1 MDMPLLT
8 WPSFM
13 LPATTLKPAKSAYDT
28 IPRKNIIAKHQHQKI
43 QSFQNSISNSQLM
56 VYPWPIQF

>member
-43 QSFQNSISNSQLM
+43 QSFQNSISNSQL
-56 VYPWPIQF
+56 